1 LPNRVSVLFY
11 FVLYATFPY
20 RRTGQRGRWR
30 GEGEG
35 KGGRGRGGEGEG
47 EGKGVGEG
55 EGDAFSS
62 VKTLHASDSLLY
74 DKDFRG
80 VLTFFHI
87 VITPTF
93 SGFFPQNSLIPQM
106 CQC

>member
-1 LPNRVSVLFY
+1 V
-11 FVLYATFPY
+11 
-20 RRTGQRGRWR
+20 GEGRGEGG

-35 KGGRGRGGEGEG
+35 GGGRGRGKGGGE
-47 EGKGVGEG
+47 GEG

-62 VKTLHASDSLLY
+62 VKALHASDSLLY

-80 VLTFFHI
+80 VFAFFHI

-93 SGFFPQNSLIPQM
+93 SGVFRSKFSDSTNVSVLDLFQYFISSF
-106 CQC
+106 